1 MSRQASK
8 KSISKN
14 KSLFKEIN
22 KKQDAYK
29 QRKSVSLNNIILIT
43 KKKFNLNEPSKK
55 VINVVDFIK
64 QKKKFF
70 IEDSFDIKGARK
82 FLASKEVAMRVI
94 KLNDE
99 IDFEN
104 KNQKEKFNTSKNLMQ
119 LESISPKNKTKRH
132 RSSKIAGKRTISPQ
146 KSRKKGKKK
155 IFEENAIEEKKKY
168 NKQNSSKR
176 MKEKISDNSSYIASK
191 GDVVSDKKN
200 KKRSKEDE
208 IYKFFIDNASEPDDN
223 FQIKLEKEI
232 RKVESNKKTRKKKV
246 KETDIKRKSQSKK
259 DLELKSPKRLHNF
272 IVPKSKETQS
282 QFMFSEIN
290 KNMMKNDNIN
300 ISSIGEDE
308 KCCSSPKKANKNKVK
323 RAHGSLQINNMQ
335 FKERILKNMQKN
347 NDDKEDNKED
357 NENEKG
363 WVEIKSDKESLISIL
378 SDLM

>member
-8 KSISKN
+8 KSITKN

-168 NKQNSSKR
+168 NKQNSSKK

-232 RKVESNKKTRKKKV
+232 KKMESHKKTRKKKV

-347 NDDKEDNKED
+347 VDDKEDNKED